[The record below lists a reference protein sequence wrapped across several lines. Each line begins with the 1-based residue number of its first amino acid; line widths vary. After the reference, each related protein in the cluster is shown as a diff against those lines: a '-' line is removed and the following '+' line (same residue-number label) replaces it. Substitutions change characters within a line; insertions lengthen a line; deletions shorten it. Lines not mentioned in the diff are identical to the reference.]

1 MNGVR
6 SVPLDSHPVYEGVWH
21 GKQIH
26 LDRVFRGYLLSD
38 EECKALC
45 DGHAIEIHGLERRDV
60 KYAVVGALQE
70 SVYQGLKQ
78 SFTEVK
84 LKALKTIPYDPEY
97 KFHIVEMPSLSS
109 EEPMVPVA
117 PTVVPPA
124 PVSQFGNGISV
135 VNVVNG
141 DAEVPGASDLK
152 RSDEDFINNFD
163 PNVIAAQEEAD
174 FQRQMEQSVVY
185 GTPQLMPVNTG
196 TSEPRYIA
204 VFKMLTQEQI
214 DAAAAAAASQPVI
227 YDPWYDM
234 RSA

>member
-6 SVPLDSHPVYEGVWH
+6 SIPLNRNPVYEGTWH
-21 GKQIH
+21 GKQIR
-26 LDRVFRGYLLSD
+26 LDRVFRGYSLSD

-45 DGHAIEIHGLERRDV
+45 DGHAIEIHGLDRHGV
-60 KYAVVGALQE
+60 KYAVIGALQE

-97 KFHIVEMPSLSS
+97 KFHIVEMPSMTSD
-109 EEPMVPVA
+109 EPMAPV
-117 PTVVPPA
+117 VGS

-135 VNVVNG
+135 VNVVGGNAKSFESA
-141 DAEVPGASDLK
+141 DTDMSD
-152 RSDEDFINNFD
+152 DEFINSFD

-174 FQRQMEQSVVY
+174 FQRQIEQSVVY

-196 TSEPRYIA
+196 TNEPRYIA